1 LHCYDVECYGVNQ
14 MHIVNLN
21 YVNILEELMPCLGAY
36 FSKKKMPNLLLQFQ
50 SEIFFSLYKL
60 YV

>member
-1 LHCYDVECYGVNQ
+1 